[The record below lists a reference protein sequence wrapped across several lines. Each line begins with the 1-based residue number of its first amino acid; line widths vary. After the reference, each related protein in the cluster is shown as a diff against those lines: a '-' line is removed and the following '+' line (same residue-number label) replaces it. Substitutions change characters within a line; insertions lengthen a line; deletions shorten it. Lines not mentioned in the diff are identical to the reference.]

1 MQASRKCNG
10 ICLCILHLIHAINKA
25 EETSP
30 WTSPLDLVH
39 GPLCGS
45 GLWTTPVDLPYF

>member
-1 MQASRKCNG
+1 MQWHMHSTFNTS
-10 ICLCILHLIHAINKA
+10 INKA

-30 WTSPLDLVH
+30 WTFPLGLVH

-45 GLWTTPVDLPYF
+45 GLWTTPVDLPYL